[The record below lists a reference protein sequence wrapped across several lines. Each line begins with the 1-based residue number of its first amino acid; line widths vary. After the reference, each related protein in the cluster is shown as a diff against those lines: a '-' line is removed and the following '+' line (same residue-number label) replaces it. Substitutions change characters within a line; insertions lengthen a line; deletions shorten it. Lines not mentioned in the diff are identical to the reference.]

1 MIKNEPHDV
10 PLTKLGN
17 KDENRIY
24 HVSIPV
30 DSQVFQKNEYVD
42 LQFVTTALTPGIC
55 RHTDEEGWIYIDK
68 NSSLQIPEGTTSD
81 TPDLAAWPLPY
92 TSKTQR
98 GKTSIII
105 PDQINQDQSIKWHA
119 DRII

>member
-1 MIKNEPHDV
+1 MINNEPHDV

-17 KDENRIY
+17 KDENGFY

-30 DSQVFQKNEYVD
+30 DSQVLQKNEYID
-42 LQFVTTALTPGIC
+42 LQFVTTGFKNMESC

-81 TPDLAAWPLPY
+81 TPDLAAWPLPSHQKR
-92 TSKTQR
+92 SKE
-98 GKTSIII
+98 K
-105 PDQINQDQSIKWHA
+105 H
-119 DRII
+119 